1 MDIHYDLVIAG
12 IVNFLVL
19 VLLFR
24 KFLWD
29 KIVQQI
35 EKRTQLLN
43 KLKKADDE
51 YKKMIEFARKESD
64 NILQKA
70 EKRKKEIVHEA
81 HLLAE
86 QQKTKI
92 LSDAEGKAEIIIDDA
107 KKTTA
112 RLEKELKDA
121 RVDSVKATS
130 KKVVKRLLNHDQELK
145 DEYIWALIKD
155 IQK

>member
-43 KLKKADDE
+43 KLKKADAE
-51 YKKMIEFARKESD
+51 YKKMSQTTFSKK
-64 NILQKA
+64 L
-70 EKRKKEIVHEA
+70 KKEKKKSFMKHISSLNSKRQKFWLMLKVRLKSLSMMPKKLLRGLKKNSKMHE
-81 HLLAE
+81 
-86 QQKTKI
+86 
-92 LSDAEGKAEIIIDDA
+92 
-107 KKTTA
+107 
-112 RLEKELKDA
+112 
-121 RVDSVKATS
+121 
-130 KKVVKRLLNHDQELK
+130 
-145 DEYIWALIKD
+145 W
-155 IQK
+155 IQ

>member
-51 YKKMIEFARKESD
+51 YKKMIEFVRSQTIFSKK
-64 NILQKA
+64 L
-70 EKRKKEIVHEA
+70 KKEKKKSFMKRISSLNSKRQKFWLMLKVRLKSLSMMPKKLLQDLKKSSKMHE
-81 HLLAE
+81 
-86 QQKTKI
+86 
-92 LSDAEGKAEIIIDDA
+92 
-107 KKTTA
+107 
-112 RLEKELKDA
+112 
-121 RVDSVKATS
+121 
-130 KKVVKRLLNHDQELK
+130 
-145 DEYIWALIKD
+145 
-155 IQK
+155 